1 MKLLKQLFK
10 SIEQKS
16 KLDLI
21 TELLIVGNST
31 EEALQLFEKAKANFL
46 HEMKKREEQNA
57 YECKL
62 INTFDRK
69 ERKPYDAN
77 FDKPL
82 SDLNVEFE
90 IVTPN

>member
-31 EEALQLFEKAKANFL
+31 EEALQLFEKAKANL
-46 HEMKKREEQNA
+46 LLELKNRQNRSNF
-57 YECKL
+57 EIRL
-62 INTFDRK
+62 INQFNSK

-77 FDKPL
+77 FDKPYEKME
-82 SDLNVEFE
+82 VEFE
-90 IVTPN
+90 IVKPN

>member
-31 EEALQLFEKAKANFL
+31 EEALQLFEKSKANLLF
-46 HEMKKREEQNA
+46 EMKNRQEQ
-57 YECKL
+57 YGKECRL
-62 INTFDRK
+62 INQFNSK

-77 FDKPL
+77 YDKPL
-82 SDLNVEFE
+82 SDLEVEFE

>member
-46 HEMKKREEQNA
+46 HEMKKREEQNN
-57 YECKL
+57 YECRL
-62 INTFDRK
+62 INQFSSK

-82 SDLNVEFE
+82 AE
-90 IVTPN
+90 IETTYTIENGN

>member
-31 EEALQLFEKAKANFL
+31 EEALQLFEKAKANL
-46 HEMKKREEQNA
+46 LLELKNRQEQ
-57 YECKL
+57 YSKECHL
-62 INTFDRK
+62 INQFNSK

-82 SDLNVEFE
+82 SDLEVEFE